1 MHRAMI
7 ILLEKKFP
15 QYSSLFDGWKTPP
28 TNPNDTEDPV
38 QSGVAF
44 DKDKL
49 IGIDLIE
56 NNPNF
61 FQTEDDFG
69 VFIETTIQG
78 LPNNPNNR
86 RTDMRYGNHN
96 YLHNRWTDNS
106 SPINLGDPKVNIFN
120 VRFWKLHGWID
131 MVWTKFRKA
140 KGLSDNDPNYKKT
153 IDYYVH
159 MMDGHH
165 HIMPMSFIELERPK
179 LLKNFFAN
187 E

>member
-1 MHRAMI
+1 MI